1 MMYCGRVD
9 AQVVREDAASLS
21 AVAHPLRWELLRQLA
36 CGDLRVRELTA
47 AVGERQN
54 LVSYHLGLLRTCG
67 LVDTRR
73 SAADGRE
80 LYYRA
85 NLTRSA
91 QLLVETGEALHPGLR
106 LHLRPMEALVGRV
119 SGRVLFVCTGNS
131 ARSPMAE
138 ALTTKL
144 SGGAVEAQS
153 AGSHPKALHPNT
165 VAVMRGYGLD
175 FAGRAP
181 VHLDELAGQ
190 HFDYVVTLCD
200 RVREVCPEFPGSAR
214 HLHWSMANPVE
225 GGDTDRESYPAF
237 ERTAVELTDRI
248 PLFLELLTRKEAA

>member
-1 MMYCGRVD
+1 MGAQAWRDD
-9 AQVVREDAASLS
+9 APRLS
-21 AVAHPLRWELLRQLA
+21 AVAHPLRWQLLRQLA

-47 AVGERQN
+47 AVGAPQN

-85 NLTRSA
+85 NLAGCA

-106 LHLRPMEALVGRV
+106 LHPRPVEAFAGRV

-138 ALTTKL
+138 ALTSQL
-144 SGGAVEAQS
+144 SGGAVEARS
-153 AGSHPKALHPNT
+153 AGSHPRRLHPNT
-165 VAVMRGYGLD
+165 VAVMRRYGIDLAD
-175 FAGRAP
+175 RAA
-181 VHLDELAGQ
+181 VHLDALAGQ
-190 HFDYVVTLCD
+190 HFDYIVTLCD
-200 RVREVCPEFPGSAR
+200 RVREVCPEFPGPAR

-225 GGDTDRESYPAF
+225 AGDTDRESYPAF
-237 ERTAVELTDRI
+237 ERAAAELTTRI
-248 PLFLELLTRKEAA
+248 PLFLELLTSKEAA